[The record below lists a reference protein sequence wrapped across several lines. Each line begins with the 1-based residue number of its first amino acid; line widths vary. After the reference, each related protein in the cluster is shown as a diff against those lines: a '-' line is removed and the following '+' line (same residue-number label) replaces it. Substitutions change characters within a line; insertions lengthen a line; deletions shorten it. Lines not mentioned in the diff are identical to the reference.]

1 MINNIPFYLLSFI
14 ILLSYI
20 KKSKKPKKITAGVID
35 VNSSLK
41 TLEEIYSDKSLY
53 GFHHDKYDTTY
64 GEIMCNSIDNIFNNI
79 TFNKNDVV
87 YDLGS
92 GGGKLLIYI
101 YLKYKLDCIGIEII
115 EHRHNKAIEIFKKY
129 KNNKQKNILKFLYD
143 DFFNISFSKGTIFYI
158 CNTMWD
164 DHMNNKIL
172 NKILKESN
180 MKYVILAKPC
190 DHDKLKLY
198 KTITVDW
205 SWNKNSN
212 LYIYIPV

>member
-1 MINNIPFYLLSFI
+1 MKNNILFYLLLFI
-14 ILLSYI
+14 IIILNYDR
-20 KKSKKPKKITAGVID
+20 KPKKITAGVLD

-41 TLEEIYSDKSLY
+41 SLEEVYSDNSLY
-53 GFHHDKYDTTY
+53 GMKHDKYNITY
-64 GEIMCNSIDNIFNNI
+64 GEIMCNSIDNIFKNI

-101 YLKYKLDCIGIEII
+101 YLKYKLDCVGIEIM
-115 EHRHNKAIEIFKKY
+115 EKRHNKAIEISKKY
-129 KNNKQKNILKFLYD
+129 KNNKQKNTLKFLHD
-143 DFFNISFSKGTIFYI
+143 DFFNISFSKGTIFYS

-164 DHMNNKIL
+164 DDMNNKIL

-180 MKYVILAKPC
+180 MKYVLLAKPC

-205 SWNKNSN
+205 SWSKNSK
-212 LYIYIPV
+212 LHIYTRI